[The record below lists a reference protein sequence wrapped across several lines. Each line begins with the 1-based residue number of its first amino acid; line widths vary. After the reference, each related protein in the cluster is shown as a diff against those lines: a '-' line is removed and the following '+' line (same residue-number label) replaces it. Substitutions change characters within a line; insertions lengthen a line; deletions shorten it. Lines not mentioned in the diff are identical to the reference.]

1 VISPLI
7 SLYGYPAFTYNI
19 PFNILDLIHFRLWFF
34 RLFCY
39 WDFSSVIKGYAF
51 SAGWWLEGGFL
62 VSDSQYIAA
71 IVPAE
76 EAGKRLDKV
85 LALLFSDFSRSRL
98 QQWLKRGLVLV
109 DGEVL
114 RAKHHLR
121 GGEKIEL
128 TVELVDEVECQ
139 PEPIPLDLI
148 YQDESLIVINK
159 PAGLVVHP
167 AAGNWAG
174 TLQNG
179 LLHFDSSLAQVPRA
193 GIVHRLDK
201 ETSGLLVIAR
211 TLQAHKSLVDQFQ
224 ARTIK
229 REYRAIAQGVM
240 IAGGRVDEPLGRNPN
255 NRLKMA
261 VVASGKPAVTH
272 YKIKERFRTH
282 SYLQV
287 NLETG
292 RTHQIRVHMAHI
304 RHPLLGDPLYAGRLR
319 MPKGLTEEIRDKLQL
334 FRRQALHA
342 RTLGLVHPESGEFI
356 EWSAPLPDDMQQIL
370 ETLRQDAAE

>member
-1 VISPLI
+1 MS
-7 SLYGYPAFTYNI
+7 
-19 PFNILDLIHFRLWFF
+19 DCQH
-34 RLFCY
+34 
-39 WDFSSVIKGYAF
+39 
-51 SAGWWLEGGFL
+51 
-62 VSDSQYIAA
+62 VSA
-71 IVPAE
+71 IVPVE
-76 EAGKRLDKV
+76 QAGKRLDKI
-85 LALLFSDFSRSRL
+85 LALLFADFSRSRL
-98 QQWLKRGLVLV
+98 QQWLKSGQVLV
-109 DGEVL
+109 DGERL
-114 RAKHHLR
+114 LAKRRLR

-128 TVELVDEVECQ
+128 TIELVDEVECQ

-148 YQDESLIVINK
+148 YQDESLIVVNK

-167 AAGNWAG
+167 AAGNWQG

-179 LLHFDSSLAQVPRA
+179 LLHLDPTLAQVPRA

-211 TLQAHKSLVDQFQ
+211 TLQAHKSLVDQLQ
-224 ARTIK
+224 ARSIK
-229 REYRAIAQGVM
+229 REYRAIVQGVM
-240 IAGGRVDEPLGRNPN
+240 IAGGRVDEPIGRHPA

-261 VVASGKPAVTH
+261 VVASGKPAVTY

-304 RHPLLGDPLYAGRLR
+304 RHPLLGDPVYAGRLR
-319 MPKGLTEEIRDKLQL
+319 MPKGLTEAAREQLQH

-342 RTLGLVHPESGEFI
+342 RTLGLEHPESGQFI
-356 EWSAPLPDDMQQIL
+356 EWSAPLPDDMQQML
-370 ETLRQDAAE
+370 ETLRQDAAV